1 MDWVAWDPYNF
12 AACRNRAWQSF
23 EQSVRPFCQW
33 LQANGF
39 GTKPFMLAEYGTV
52 ERPGQPDA
60 KAQWLAS
67 VPAAMGRLSN
77 LRALIYFDLP
87 SPPANCHWWLLPRL
101 ARSAPTPDWRRIRC
115 SGRSIPATGPVEAP
129 LRLDVSGCCR

>member
-1 MDWVAWDPYNF
+1 
-12 AACRNRAWQSF
+12 
-23 EQSVRPFCQW
+23 
-33 LQANGF
+33 
-39 GTKPFMLAEYGTV
+39 MLAEYGTV

-87 SPPANCHWWLLPRL
+87 SPPANCHRL
-101 ARSAPTPDWRRIRC
+101 V
-115 SGRSIPATGPVEAP
+115 ATSPGAQ
-129 LRLDVSGCCR
+129 RAYA